1 MTEQEELELREQA
14 EWGRK
19 AKAAREIFE
28 YFILRERANEIY
40 TIEKSDDVSYES
52 LLFPKVYLRVLR
64 KLEGQIQYFLDFRQI
79 KKVMKLMNGHGI

>member
-64 KLEGQIQYFLDFRQI
+64 KLEGQIQYFLD
-79 KKVMKLMNGHGI
+79 NGEIAEKELSNNGK